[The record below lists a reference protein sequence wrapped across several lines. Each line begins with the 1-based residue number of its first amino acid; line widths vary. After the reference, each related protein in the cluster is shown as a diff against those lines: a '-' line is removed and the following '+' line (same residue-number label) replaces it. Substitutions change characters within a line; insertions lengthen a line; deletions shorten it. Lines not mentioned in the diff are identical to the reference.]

1 MHDQLHEYVGVIHV
15 HSTYSDGSRSIPDIA
30 SIAGEVDLDYVFMTD
45 HNTLQAKRDGL
56 EGWHGDVLVGI

>member
-45 HNTLQAKRDGL
+45 HNT
-56 EGWHGDVLVGI
+56 H